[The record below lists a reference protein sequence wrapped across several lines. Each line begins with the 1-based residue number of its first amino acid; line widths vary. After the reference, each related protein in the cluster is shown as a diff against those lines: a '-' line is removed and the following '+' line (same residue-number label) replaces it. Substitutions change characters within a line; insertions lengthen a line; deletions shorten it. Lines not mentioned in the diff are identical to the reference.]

1 MELTIFKSE
10 RMAVIL
16 VVMGQRVVALRHVE
30 AEDGEAYSA
39 DQLLLEGTL
48 LLVCDGVRA
57 C

>member
-1 MELTIFKSE
+1 
-10 RMAVIL
+10 MAVIL

-57 C
+57 L